1 MRWFQTLTILAAL
14 VLLCPAS
21 HAAQRSGTSAR
32 EAFYRCKDA
41 SGQTHYGDSL
51 PQPCRGLDT
60 EVLNENGITVRL
72 IEGERSRT
80 ARQAREATETALRQ
94 ERDARLQRDRTLVE
108 TYLSVEDIERL
119 RDQRLDLLTGQY
131 RVTEQN
137 ITSLRERQNRL
148 EGQVARF
155 RPYSDNPDAPPLPDH
170 LAEEMVNTVKSLEVY
185 RQSLARNHQEQAL
198 IKAEFDADIERFKEL
213 KNLR

>member
-1 MRWFQTLTILAAL
+1 TLTILAAL

-21 HAAQRSGTSAR
+21 HAAQRSGTAAR

-119 RDQRLDLLTGQY
+119 RDQRL
-131 RVTEQN
+131 
-137 ITSLRERQNRL
+137 
-148 EGQVARF
+148 
-155 RPYSDNPDAPPLPDH
+155 
-170 LAEEMVNTVKSLEVY
+170 
-185 RQSLARNHQEQAL
+185 
-198 IKAEFDADIERFKEL
+198 
-213 KNLR
+213 